1 MNGGA
6 MPRARAWRPATTGGF
21 KLAQHRQV
29 RRDVLPTK
37 ADEHETRL
45 EQP

>member
-6 MPRARAWRPATTGGF
+6 MPQARAWRPATPGDV
-21 KLAQHRQV
+21 KLGQHRQV
-29 RRDVLPTK
+29 RWDVLPTK

>member
-6 MPRARAWRPATTGGF
+6 MPRARAWRPATPGGF
-21 KLAQHRQV
+21 KLGQNRQV
-29 RRDVLPTK
+29 RREVVPTK